1 VRFIVTGGG
10 TGGHIYPALA
20 IAKGLQEKYPQA
32 KILYIGKEGGLEADL
47 VPAEGFAF
55 QSIRVRGLQRRLS
68 LANVSAFWQAGAAF
82 FHARQIIAGFRPLA
96 VIGTGGYVCGPVLLA
111 AVFLKVPTL
120 IHEQNALPGVTTR
133 LLARLVKLTAL
144 TFAGSERFLPRG
156 ARVKVTGLPVRP
168 EFSPGRREEARQAL
182 GLPPEGFFILSF
194 GGSQGARTINQAMRE
209 VIERFRHRRDIRILH
224 VTGPAQYAEFRKGFS
239 LPETGNT
246 TIEPYL
252 YEMPL
257 ALSAADLVVC
267 RAGAATLAEI
277 TVTGTPAILV
287 PYPYATGNHQEFN
300 ARALEREGAAMVMK
314 DEELTGEKLA
324 NQIEKLLADPGHLE
338 AMARA
343 ARRLG
348 RPQALA
354 DILQCVEELMEE
366 QKGEKEKGR
375 KAQRPR
381 GTKGLK
387 GKSTK
392 APGGKG
398 GEEQRHKGTGA

>member
-1 VRFIVTGGG
+1 MRFIITGGG

-20 IAKGLQEKYPQA
+20 IARGLQEKYPQA
-32 KILYIGKEGGLEADL
+32 EILYIGKDGGPEADL
-47 VPAEGFAF
+47 VPAAGFAF

-68 LANVSAFWQAGAAF
+68 LANVSALWQAGAAF
-82 FHARQIIAGFRPLA
+82 FHARRIIAGFRPLA

-111 AVFLKVPTL
+111 AVFLKVPAL

-144 TFAGSERFLPRG
+144 TFAGSEQYLPRG
-156 ARVKVTGLPVRP
+156 ARFKVTGLPVRP
-168 EFSPGRREEARQAL
+168 EFSPGRREEARKAL
-182 GLPPEGFFILSF
+182 DLPPEGFFILSF
-194 GGSQGARTINQAMRE
+194 GGSQGARTINRAMRE
-209 VIERFRHRRDIRILH
+209 VIERFRHRKDVRILH
-224 VTGPAQYAEFRKGFS
+224 VTGPAQYEEFRKGFA

-246 TIEPYL
+246 TIKPYL

-300 ARALEREGAAMVMK
+300 ARALEREGAAIVLK

-324 NQIEKLLADPGHLE
+324 NQIEKLLADPGRLE

-343 ARRLG
+343 GRRLG
-348 RPQALA
+348 RPRALA
-354 DILQCVEELMEE
+354 DILQCIEELMEE
-366 QKGEKEKGR
+366 QKVHR
-375 KAQRPR
+375 HT
-381 GTKGLK
+381 GTKGQREK
-387 GKSTK
+387 G
-392 APGGKG
+392 AR
-398 GEEQRHKGTGA
+398 GERKKGTKGQGRKNSH